1 MLTETNKNLVSHLDM
16 VFWWWNKIMQKDELI
31 QLHTFL
37 LQLKTHLEEIIGTD
51 GIEQFEIYNV
61 LNVTPYQVYKSK
73 REHTLAVFTLSKGIA
88 DLLIDNRF
96 TGLEKISSR
105 LEMMAERFM
114 TEKEKDLIN
123 RVEVPVS
130 SWMHHHRFDRISQTC
145 HRFQS
150 DVFCKMK

>member
-1 MLTETNKNLVSHLDM
+1 
-16 VFWWWNKIMQKDELI
+16 MQKDELI

-37 LQLKTHLEEIIGTD
+37 LQLKTHLEDLIGND
-51 GIEQFEIYNV
+51 GIEEFIVYNT

-88 DLLIDNRF
+88 DLLTKNNF

-114 TEKEKDLIN
+114 TDKEKDLIN
-123 RVEVPVS
+123 GLEVLAS
-130 SWMHHHRFDRISQTC
+130 
-145 HRFQS
+145 
-150 DVFCKMK
+150 